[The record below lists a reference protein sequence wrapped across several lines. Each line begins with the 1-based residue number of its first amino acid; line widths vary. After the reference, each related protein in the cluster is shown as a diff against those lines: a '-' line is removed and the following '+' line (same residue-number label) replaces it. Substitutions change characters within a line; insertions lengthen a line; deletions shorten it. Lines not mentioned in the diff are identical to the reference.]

1 MANIILLIALIGGF
15 PNIGL
20 EYGLDKYV
28 DNGIATVFS
37 SNDYYNPDNR
47 TACHP
52 YKKLDDGALV
62 IAHRTLP
69 CNTKVVI
76 CNKRTNLCT
85 TARVVDRG
93 PYGITY
99 DGKTYQHTSI
109 VDITHAVQ
117 RKIRHNGFEDV
128 TLFAPTKIDKRL
140 IRVKGLKIRKTC

>member
-1 MANIILLIALIGGF
+1 MANIILLITLIGGF

-28 DNGIATVFS
+28 DNGVATVFS
-37 SNDYYNPDNR
+37 SDDHYNPNNR

-99 DGKTYQHTSI
+99 DGKKYQHTSI

-117 RKIRHNGFEDV
+117 RKIRHNGFVCMVDYK
-128 TLFAPTKIDKRL
+128 LNY
-140 IRVKGLKIRKTC
+140 

>member
-1 MANIILLIALIGGF
+1 MLNIMLLIVLLGGL
-15 PNIGL
+15 PNMNYDIDG
-20 EYGLDKYV
+20 YV

-47 TACHP
+47 TACYPH
-52 YKKLDDGALV
+52 KKLDDNALV

-76 CNKRTNLCT
+76 CNKRNNLCT

-99 DGKTYQHTSI
+99 NDGKYQHTSI
-109 VDITHAVQ
+109 VDITYGVK
-117 RKIRHNGFEDV
+117 RKIKHNGFEDV
-128 TLFAPTKIDKRL
+128 TLLSPTKIDKRI
-140 IRVKGLKIRKTC
+140 IRIKGLRIRKTC

>member
-28 DNGIATVFS
+28 DNGVATVFS
-37 SNDYYNPDNR
+37 SDDHYNPNNR

-128 TLFAPTKIDKRL
+128 TLVAPTKIDKRL